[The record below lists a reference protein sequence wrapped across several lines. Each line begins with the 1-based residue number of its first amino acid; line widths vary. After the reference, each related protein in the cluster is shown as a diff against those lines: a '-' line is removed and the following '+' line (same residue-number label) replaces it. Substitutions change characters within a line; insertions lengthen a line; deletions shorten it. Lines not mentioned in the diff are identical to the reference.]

1 MSVTL
6 MLVVALA
13 PLAFLLAVMV
23 LGACRASAEDDR
35 MRRAALARVQ
45 ARRRTLYRDDSLY

>member
-35 MRRAALARVQ
+35 MRRAALARVCSGGV
-45 ARRRTLYRDDSLY
+45 APGGVAA